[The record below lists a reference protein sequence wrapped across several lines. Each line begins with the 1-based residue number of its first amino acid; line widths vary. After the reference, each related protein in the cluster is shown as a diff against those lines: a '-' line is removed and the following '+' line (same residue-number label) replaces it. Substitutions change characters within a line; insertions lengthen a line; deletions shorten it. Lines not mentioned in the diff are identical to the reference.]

1 MSDPLYEANLAPP
14 PKTDTN
20 AYRATPPLNHTPCT
34 TRDPRWAWK
43 RLGNGYTRDSAGE
56 ARHERRRCARHGRGG
71 GPGVVLEEV
80 EDHDDVPAKV
90 DDADEDDQ
98 VDDIA

>member
-1 MSDPLYEANLAPP
+1 MSDPLYEA
-14 PKTDTN
+14 
-20 AYRATPPLNHTPCT
+20 
-34 TRDPRWAWK
+34 
-43 RLGNGYTRDSAGE
+43 

-71 GPGVVLEEV
+71 GPGVVLEEA